1 MSFSHLRFRKQL
13 TQEKPRSR
21 HASGDRI
28 QKSEKETW
36 PLLPRPSALN
46 ILQDH
51 IAGSRENTYIET
63 EREDG
68 EPV

>member
-1 MSFSHLRFRKQL
+1 MACSHLRFRKQL
-13 TQEKPRSR
+13 THEKPRFR

-28 QKSEKETW
+28 QKSET
-36 PLLPRPSALN
+36 PHPPAIS
-46 ILQDH
+46 ILQDFT
-51 IAGSRENTYIET
+51 AGSRENIHIKT